1 MLKNGS
7 EMNSVPNAHYQNIR
21 LIFDDCIS
29 LLSYAIEVSALIVST
44 RPILSAPMIALQWTM
59 YELQNINS
67 LKNNLFMSMKSNS
80 NSQNDKLNRIIRI
93 TLQNKI

>member
-7 EMNSVPNAHYQNIR
+7 ELHSVPHAHYQNIR

-80 NSQNDKLNRIIRI
+80 NLQYDKLSRIIPI
-93 TLQNKI
+93 TFTRKT